1 MYKQCKNLY
10 QNSFL
15 KLRLPL
21 SVQSSIKNN
30 CILFI
35 KRNITILGIETS
47 CDDTGCA
54 IVNDK
59 GHILGESLYSQQE
72 IHLE

>member
-1 MYKQCKNLY
+1 MYKPCTNLY

-15 KLRLPL
+15 KPRLPL

-59 GHILGESLYSQQE
+59 GQILGESLYSQQE

>member
-1 MYKQCKNLY
+1 MYKPCTKLY

-35 KRNITILGIETS
+35 KRTITILGIETS

-59 GHILGESLYSQQE
+59 GQILGESLYSQQE

>member
-1 MYKQCKNLY
+1 MFKPYKYLY
-10 QNSFL
+10 QRSFL
-15 KLRLPL
+15 NLGLSL
-21 SVQSSIKNN
+21 SVQGTVKNS
-30 CILFI
+30 CSVFF

-59 GHILGESLYSQQE
+59 GHILGESLCSQQD

>member
-1 MYKQCKNLY
+1 MYKPYKYLY

-21 SVQSSIKNN
+21 SVQSSIKND